1 MTKPE
6 QPEHPE
12 SNASADELRALS
24 AFIDDES
31 TDAERAETAARI
43 ARDPASA
50 ATVAA
55 YRAQDNALRALFAAT
70 TDQEPQVVVV
80 RPRRRYLMAA
90 SWLAVGIACGFLM
103 HMLLPVIDRDRPAP
117 TFAQRADIAY
127 AVYAPE
133 QRHAVEVAASQEDHL
148 VTWLSKRLNRTLTI
162 PSLHEYG
169 FELVGGRLLPGE
181 DGPAA
186 QFMYQNA
193 SGERLT
199 LYMTSST
206 GKRREEYAIRMLR
219 DGARRTFYWTT
230 EQAGYALSGQ
240 IGEAKLRAITFD
252 TCAALG
258 GDPKKWQ

>member
-1 MTKPE
+1 
-6 QPEHPE
+6 
-12 SNASADELRALS
+12 
-24 AFIDDES
+24 
-31 TDAERAETAARI
+31 
-43 ARDPASA
+43 
-50 ATVAA
+50 
-55 YRAQDNALRALFAAT
+55 
-70 TDQEPQVVVV
+70 
-80 RPRRRYLMAA
+80 MAA

-103 HMLLPVIDRDRPAP
+103 HMMLPMIGRDKPAP
-117 TFAQRADIAY
+117 MFAQRADIAY

-148 VTWLSKRLNRTLTI
+148 VTWLSKRLNRSLTI

-219 DGARRTFYWTT
+219 DGTRRTFYWTT